1 MKHLTHLMITLLAVT
16 STAAFANCDLTH
28 FRWDCE
34 YQLHLRP
41 SKAYPSLI
49 YCGREF
55 GYVSYAEFDELA
67 RYQRANVNMSLD
79 VNDEYIDGPCIPAD
93 RN

>member
-1 MKHLTHLMITLLAVT
+1 MKYLSSLIITLLSIT
-16 STAAFANCDLTH
+16 SNAAFANCDLTH

-34 YQLHLRP
+34 YQLHLKP
-41 SKAYPSLI
+41 SKATLSLI

-55 GYVSYAEFDELA
+55 GYVSYAQYDELT
-67 RYQRANVNMSLD
+67 RYQRANVNMSLT
-79 VNDEYIDGPCIPAD
+79 VNEEYIDGPCIPGD